1 MQINRLGGARYFEF
15 GRGQVRIVLQNQLV
29 GVNTIQ
35 FSAAQAAQKG
45 RIVTSKYDMMFSAAQ
60 AAQKF
65 LRRFAA
71 QVGEFSAA
79 QAAQKT
85 PARPP
90 ARWLAFSAAQA
101 AQKLNQP
108 GAGDFLAVLCRTGS
122 SENERHHHCR

>member
-60 AAQKF
+60 AAQKSMA
-65 LRRFAA
+65 L
-71 QVGEFSAA
+71 GCC
-79 QAAQKT
+79 
-85 PARPP
+85 PCI
-90 ARWLAFSAAQA
+90 AFSAAQA
-101 AQKLNQP
+101 AQKMNVITI
-108 GAGDFLAVLCRTGS
+108 AGNLGFSAAQAAQK
-122 SENERHHHCR
+122 